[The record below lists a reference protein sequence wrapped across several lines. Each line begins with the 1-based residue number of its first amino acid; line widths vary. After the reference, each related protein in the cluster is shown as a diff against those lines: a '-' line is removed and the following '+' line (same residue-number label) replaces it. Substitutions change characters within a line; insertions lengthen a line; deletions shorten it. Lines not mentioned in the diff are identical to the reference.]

1 MNTAPCH
8 RPASGNGR
16 RLLRTVQLAV
26 LAAALLCPP
35 HTATAA
41 LLSKKDT
48 VVYRKAFD
56 YAKRDRWRWAGRLAG
71 KARERLPAKI
81 LQWLQMT
88 RPGNAVPFA
97 TIRQFIRDNPDWP
110 KPGRLRRSAEEAISA
125 KTPGA
130 EVLAWFAKYPP
141 RTTDGKIAMTAALM
155 DAGRRDEAR
164 AMARRTW
171 IEGNFGRRQQRRFIR
186 RYRKMLTR
194 DDHMARLDRL
204 LWRGRHR
211 QARRMMRRVDKAYH
225 PVVIAR
231 IRLRRSRGGVDWAI
245 RRVPVHL
252 QNDPG
257 FLYERARWRR
267 RKGRDAG
274 ALEILVKP
282 VGDKAFPGLWW
293 RERAAVARRLLV
305 KGQVTDAYK
314 VVRGHGLSSGR
325 LYAEAEWF
333 VGWIALRFLHDRKDA
348 LAHFERLF
356 AAVSYPISRARAAYW
371 AGRAADALGRM
382 AAAHE
387 WYDEA
392 AKYDATYYG
401 QLAALQRNGGRLPRL
416 QAEPRPGGVDIA
428 RFNRHELVRAVQML
442 DELGQDKLL
451 RPFLTRLARLSKDP
465 AHKVLAGRLALAL
478 GRPDLGVRI
487 ARHAYRVGIPLMT
500 LAYPIID
507 MPDGKPERALL
518 LAVARQES
526 NFEPNARSHA
536 GARGLMQLMPATARA
551 VSRSIKTRYSRTRLT
566 TDPAYNIRLGRAYL
580 AALIKQ
586 YGGSYVL
593 AIAAYNAG
601 PGAVRRWIRTNGDP
615 RLDDEDVIDWIEAI
629 PYSETRNYVQ
639 RVLENLQVY
648 RRRLHG
654 THIAY
659 SLEQDLRR

>member
-1 MNTAPCH
+1 MNTAPRH
-8 RPASGNGR
+8 RPASGNR
-16 RLLRTVQLAV
+16 RRMLRTALLAV
-26 LAAALLCPP
+26 LAAAVLCPP
-35 HTATAA
+35 QTAA
-41 LLSKKDT
+41 AGLLSKKDT
-48 VVYRKAFD
+48 VIYRKAFD

-71 KARERLPAKI
+71 KAKERLPAKV

-88 RPGNAVPFA
+88 QPGNTLRFA

-110 KPGRLRRSAEEAISA
+110 HPGRLRRSAEEAIA
-125 KTPGA
+125 ATTPA
-130 EVLAWFAKYPP
+130 ADVLAWFAKHPP
-141 RTTDGKIAMTAALM
+141 RTTDGKIALTAALM
-155 DAGRRDEAR
+155 AAGEADKAR

-171 IEGNFGRRQQRRFIR
+171 IEGNFGRRQERRFSR
-186 RYRKMLTR
+186 RYRRMLTR

-211 QARRMMRRVDKAYH
+211 QAQRMLRLVDKAYH
-225 PVVIAR
+225 PVAIAR

-245 RRVPVHL
+245 RRVPAHL

-267 RKGRDAG
+267 RKGRDEA
-274 ALEILVKP
+274 ALAILEKP
-282 VGDKAFPGLWW
+282 VGNMVYPGLWW

-305 KGQVTDAYK
+305 KGLVTDAYK
-314 VVRGHGLSSGR
+314 VVRGHGLSRGR

-333 VGWIALRFLHDRKDA
+333 VGWVALRFLHDRKEA

-356 AAVSYPISRARAAYW
+356 EAVSYPISRARAAYW
-371 AGRAADALGRM
+371 AGRAADSLGRM

-387 WYDEA
+387 WYDKA
-392 AKYDATYYG
+392 AIYDATYYG
-401 QLAALQRNGGRLPRL
+401 QLAALQRNRGRLPRL
-416 QAEPRPGGVDIA
+416 QPEPRPGGVDIA
-428 RFNRHELVRAVQML
+428 RFNRRELVRVAQML

-465 AHKVLAGRLALAL
+465 AHKVLSGRLALAL

-507 MPDGKPERALL
+507 MPDGKPEQALS

-526 NFEPNARSHA
+526 NFEPNARSRA

-551 VSRSIKTRYSRTRLT
+551 VSRAIKARFSRTRLT

-601 PGAVRRWIRTNGDP
+601 PGAVKRWIRTLGDP

-654 THIAY
+654 TRIAY
-659 SLEQDLRR
+659 NLEHDLRR